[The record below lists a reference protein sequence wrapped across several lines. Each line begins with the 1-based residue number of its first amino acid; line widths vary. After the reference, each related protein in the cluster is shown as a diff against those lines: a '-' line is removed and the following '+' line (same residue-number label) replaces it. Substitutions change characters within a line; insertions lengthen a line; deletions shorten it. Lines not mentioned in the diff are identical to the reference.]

1 MITRE
6 IINMPLMPTSKTL
19 RLSLAAVL
27 IAGAVLTIR
36 PAPIV
41 QAATISVNTTADE
54 VNSDGDCSLRE
65 AIIAANTDAI
75 VDACPAGNGADVIDL
90 AAGTYTLSLA
100 GRNENAAETG
110 DYDILDDLTI
120 NGNGFNQTFIGG
132 AGIDRVFEVSAGSA
146 LTLARLTLGEGDAGG
161 VAGGSIRVADS
172 AALNLANVRISGT
185 SASAAIYL
193 LSGTS
198 LNVANSRIE
207 NNLDGGLTLQSGA
220 SATLR
225 NSTLSGNQTS
235 SGGAISNSGV
245 VTLVNVTMSGNA
257 AVFGGGALLS
267 SGTVTLYNVTI
278 ADNVSGTGGVAGAG
292 GGFQL
297 SGGTLTMRNSIVAN
311 NDNLAGS
318 VDDCSGAVTS
328 AGYNLIEVTTGCGIS
343 GDTIGNQLGVDPAL
357 AALAGNGGGPFTH
370 ALLAGSPAIDA
381 GNPSGCVD
389 DTGAVL
395 FADQRGYV
403 RNGVCDIGAY
413 EFNSVGTA
421 TPSATPTPTR
431 TPTASNTPTR
441 TATPTSTSTPTA
453 TATSTATPTRTP
465 TATST
470 PTATP
475 TRTSTATATSTPTA
489 TVTRTPTVTATNL
502 PGPSPTQTSTAT
514 QTPTATVTRTPT
526 VTPTNTPGPSPTPT
540 STATRTPTV
549 TPTCTPGP
557 DSGCSPT
564 ATATPF
570 APIYWLYLPVIQK

>member
-1 MITRE
+1 MSIWRHRL
-6 IINMPLMPTSKTL
+6 I
-19 RLSLAAVL
+19 RLSLAFSLAL
-27 IAGAVLTIR
+27 GLAWAAAPAQATTIT
-36 PAPIV
+36 V
-41 QAATISVNTTADE
+41 TTTADE
-54 VNSDGDCSLRE
+54 RNSDGDCSLRE

-90 AAGTYTLSLA
+90 AAGTYPLSLA

-120 NGNGFNQTFIGG
+120 NGNGFNQTFIDG
-132 AGIDRVFEVSAGSA
+132 AGVDRVFEVSAGNA
-146 LTLARLTLGEGDAGG
+146 LTLARLTLGNGDAGG
-161 VAGGSIRVADS
+161 TSGGSIRAVDS
-172 AALNLANVRISGT
+172 ASLNLANARISGT

-207 NNLDGGLTLQSGA
+207 NNLDGGLFVQPGA

-225 NSTLSGNQTS
+225 NSTLSGNEGS

-257 AVFGGGALLS
+257 TVFGGGALLS
-267 SGTVTLYNVTI
+267 SGTVTLYSVTI

-328 AGYNLIEVTTGCGIS
+328 AGYNLIEVTTGCSIS
-343 GDTIGNQLGVDPAL
+343 GDTIGNQLGADPAL
-357 AALAGNGGGPFTH
+357 AALAGNGGGTFTH

-389 DTGAVL
+389 ETGAVL

-403 RNGVCDIGAY
+403 RNGACDIGAY

-441 TATPTSTSTPTA
+441 TATPTATRTATVTLTPTA
-453 TATSTATPTRTP
+453 TRTH
-465 TATST
+465 
-470 PTATP
+470 
-475 TRTSTATATSTPTA
+475 
-489 TVTRTPTVTATNL
+489 
-502 PGPSPTQTSTAT
+502 
-514 QTPTATVTRTPT
+514 
-526 VTPTNTPGPSPTPT
+526 TPGPSPTPS
-540 STATRTPTV
+540 STATAGPS
-549 TPTCTPGP
+549 PTPG
-557 DSGCSPT
+557 T
-564 ATATPF
+564 T
-570 APIYWLYLPVIQK
+570 YYLYFPEIQQGVPES